1 MSEQDLTGRAV
12 VVTGAGGGIGRAV
25 VEHLLGRGADVL
37 AADLPGAGLS
47 AVQDELEAAVVL
59 EADVTSLDDWGRVAR
74 AAEAAFGRLDGL
86 VNNAGIE
93 GAIAPIV
100 EYPSEMV
107 DRVLDINVKGVLY
120 GMQVLQPVIA
130 ADGGGSIVNVSSV
143 AGLGGARNLSVYSA
157 SKHAVI
163 GLTRSAAIEFAAD
176 GVRVNAVCPSPIQ
189 TRMMRS
195 LEDAMKSDELDAASI
210 EAMLSQ
216 SIPVGRYGEPNEVAD
231 LIGFLLS
238 SASVF
243 LTGAAIPIDGGLTAR
258 S

>member
-1 MSEQDLTGRAV
+1 MSEQDLSGRAV

-25 VEHLLGRGADVL
+25 VEHLLARGADVL
-37 AADLPGAGLS
+37 ATDLPGAGIS

-59 EADVTSLDDWGRVAR
+59 EADVTSLEDWGRVTR

-93 GAIAPIV
+93 GAVTPLV
-100 EYPSEMV
+100 EYPIEMI
-107 DRVLDINVKGVLY
+107 DRVLDINVKGVAY
-120 GMQVLQPVIA
+120 GMQALHPMLA
-130 ADGGGSIVNVSSV
+130 ADGGGAVVNVSSV
-143 AGLGGARNLSVYSA
+143 AGLRGARNLSIYSA

-163 GLTRSAAIEFAAD
+163 GLTKSAAQEFAVD

-195 LEDAMKSDELDAASI
+195 LEDSLKTDGIDAEMIQASV
-210 EAMLSQ
+210 AQ
-216 SIPVGRYGEPNEVAD
+216 NIPIGRYGEPTEVAD

-238 SASVF
+238 DASVF
-243 LTGAAIPIDGGLTAR
+243 LSGAAIPIDGAMTTR
-258 S
+258 